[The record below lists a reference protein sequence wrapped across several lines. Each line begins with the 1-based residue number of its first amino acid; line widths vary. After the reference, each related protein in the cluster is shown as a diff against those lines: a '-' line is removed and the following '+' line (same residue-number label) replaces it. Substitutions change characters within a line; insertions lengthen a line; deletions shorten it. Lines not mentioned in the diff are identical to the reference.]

1 MRSVFPLRAGYVAL
15 VVMFMSTMS
24 YGQTDLITV
33 NFSNTSLTSAVAE
46 LESKTKVRFY
56 FAAQEVAN
64 IKVNVQLTDSP
75 LRYILDAMFAN
86 TGLYYAIDPEGNVFI
101 TKVEIVTSI
110 AGQER
115 LQAGQQNA
123 TQPKGN
129 ASAAPENKIF
139 EIGRRGTSQAPYTLS
154 GFIRNPNGD
163 AVGDASVTIENQNR
177 GTSAGAD
184 GSYSLTLP
192 AGRTRLLIRSVG
204 MQDAHRTVNMLGDG
218 TLNIEM
224 EVEVKQ
230 LKEVLVEA
238 DETSNIR
245 SAKLGVEKLNMTTIK
260 NIPAVFGEAD
270 ILRVVLTLPGV
281 KSVGEASTGFNVRG
295 GATDQNLILFNE
307 ATIYN
312 PSHFFGFFSA
322 FNPEIV
328 QDVELYKS
336 SMPAKYG
343 GRLASV
349 LNITGKK
356 GNNEK
361 IQGSAGIGV
370 LTSRL
375 NLEGP
380 IIKDKLHFIAGA
392 RTTYSNWLFKFL
404 PEASGFKNSKAS
416 FYDLNAILSHE
427 VNKNNDYTITG
438 YLSSD
443 ESNLNTDTTFSY
455 VNKNISVRWNHTFNN
470 NLTSSF
476 IVGHDHYSY
485 GNSSDAIPTQAYD
498 LKFGI
503 DQTNF
508 KTIFN
513 YTPNL
518 KHNVEFGLSSVYYQV
533 TPGSLVPR
541 QGSLLI
547 PRPVRN
553 EQALESALFIEER
566 YQVSKAISINAGFR
580 YSIYNFLGPNYVNQ
594 YPSGVPRTPEVKM
607 DSVIYNKGV
616 INTYHGAEFRVS
628 GRYAISDDF
637 SVKAGYTTVRQY
649 IHMLSNT
656 MAISPTDIWKLSDPN
671 IKPQFSQQISAGLYK
686 DLADNAIEIS
696 VEGYTK
702 TIENY
707 LDYKSGAVLIANPA
721 IETEVFTTRGKAYG
735 IETMIKKP
743 KGDFNGWISYTYS
756 RVFLRVDDP
765 ISGETINKGDYY
777 PANYDKPHDVTFV
790 GNQKISRRFSIS
802 MNLMYSTGRP
812 VTIPIGV
819 FYYGGAPKTLYS
831 SRNSYRIPDYF
842 RADLSLNIE
851 GNHKI
856 RQVTHNSWTIG
867 VYNLTARKNPYSVFY
882 TSENGV
888 IKGYKLSIFG
898 AAIPFINYNIRF

>member
-1 MRSVFPLRAGYVAL
+1 MKFPFLVCGVFLLFAICSATSS
-15 VVMFMSTMS
+15 FAQSE
-24 YGQTDLITV
+24 LITV
-33 NFSNTSLTSAVAE
+33 NFNNTPFATAVAE
-46 LESKTKVRFY
+46 VESKSKIKFY
-56 FAAQEVAN
+56 YSEADVKALTVTF
-64 IKVNVQLTDSP
+64 QLNDSP
-75 LRYILDAMFAN
+75 LRYILDKMIEN
-86 TGLYYAIDPEGNVFI
+86 SGLHYAVDPEGNVFI
-101 TKVEIVTSI
+101 TKVEVVTTL

-115 LQAGQQNA
+115 LQAA
-123 TQPKGN
+123 VARAAKGN
-129 ASAAPENKIF
+129 ESAAPENKVY
-139 EIGRRGTSQAPYTLS
+139 EIGKRGTSQAPFTLS

-163 AVGDASVTIENQNR
+163 AVGDASITVEKQNR
-177 GTSAGAD
+177 GTNAGGN
-184 GSYSLTLP
+184 GSYTITLP
-192 AGRTRLLIRSVG
+192 AGRSRLIIRSVG
-204 MQDAHRTVNMLGDG
+204 MQDAHRTVNMMGDG

-270 ILRVVLTLPGV
+270 ILRVILTLPGV

-295 GATDQNLILFNE
+295 GATDQNLILFND

-322 FNPEIV
+322 FNPEII

-356 GNNEK
+356 GSNEK

-380 IIKDKLHFIAGA
+380 IIKNKLNFIAGA

-404 PEASGFKNSKAS
+404 PEGSGYKNSKAS
-416 FYDLNAILSHE
+416 FYDVNVILSHE

-438 YLSSD
+438 YVSSD
-443 ESNLNTDTTFSY
+443 ESNLNTDTTFTY
-455 VNKNISVRWNHTFNN
+455 NNKNISLRWNHTFNN
-470 NLTSSF
+470 NFTSTF
-476 IVGHDHYSY
+476 VVGHDHYAY
-485 GNSSDAIPTQAYD
+485 GNSSDADPTQAYD
-498 LKFGI
+498 LSFAI
-503 DQTNF
+503 DQSNLKALFT
-508 KTIFN
+508 
-513 YTPNL
+513 YSPNL
-518 KHNVEFGLSSVYYQV
+518 KHSVEFGFNSLYYQI
-533 TPGSLVPR
+533 TPGSLIPKP
-541 QGSLLI
+541 GSLLT
-547 PRPVRN
+547 PRPVQN

-566 YQVSKAISINAGFR
+566 YQLSKAISINAGIR
-580 YSIYNFLGPNYVNQ
+580 YSFFNFLGPKNVNQ
-594 YPSGVPRTPEVKM
+594 YTAGVPRTE
-607 DSVIYNKGV
+607 DSKLDSISYKKGDV
-616 INTYHGAEFRVS
+616 INTYHGAEFRLS
-628 GRYAISDDF
+628 GRYAISDNF

-656 MAISPTDIWKLSDPN
+656 LAISPTDIWKLSDPN
-671 IKPQFSQQISAGLYK
+671 IKPQISQQISVGVYK
-686 DLADNAIEIS
+686 DVFENQLEIS

-702 TIENY
+702 KIQNY
-707 LDYKSGAVLIANPA
+707 LDYKSGAVLVANPA

-743 KGDFNGWISYTYS
+743 KGNFNGWISYTYS
-756 RVFLRVDDP
+756 RILLRVDDP
-765 ISGETINKGDYY
+765 ISGETINKGNYY
-777 PANYDKPHDVTFV
+777 PASYDKPHDVTFV

-819 FYYGGAPKTLYS
+819 FYYGGSPKTLYS

-856 RQVTHNSWTIG
+856 RQIAHNSWTIG
-867 VYNLTARKNPYSVFY
+867 VYNLTARKNPYSVYY